1 MATTIKNDIADVNL
15 ISKYTGLTIEEILN
29 YKITIIIMYNNIIII
44 YTIGLGKIMPIYT
57 ITDSNIHSYGF
68 IEILPLYNNV

>member
-1 MATTIKNDIADVNL
+1 
-15 ISKYTGLTIEEILN
+15 
-29 YKITIIIMYNNIIII
+29 MYNNIIII